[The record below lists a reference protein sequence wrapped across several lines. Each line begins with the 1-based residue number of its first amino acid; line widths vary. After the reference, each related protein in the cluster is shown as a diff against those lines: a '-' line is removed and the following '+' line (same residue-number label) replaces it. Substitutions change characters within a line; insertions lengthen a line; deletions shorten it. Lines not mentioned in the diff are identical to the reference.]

1 MKLPAQ
7 VEGAEIGE
15 EPERPLR
22 VAIVG
27 RPNVGKSSILNALAG
42 EVRSIVNNQSG
53 TTTDAIDTDVED
65 KDGRVFTL
73 IDTAGIR
80 KRAKVAK
87 ADNGTEELS
96 VERALRAMRRA
107 DVVAIVIDAMLGAT
121 EQDYRIAERAAL
133 NGCAMARSLSR
144 PPARPAACL
153 PARAPARTHAHAS
166 RLQPR
171 ERACLAFPGR
181 QVIVINKWDTV
192 PEKDGSTMSQ
202 YEKARGLSLRSVA
215 SRCIAPDR
223 SLPLWMFCFCSHWK
237 GR

>member
-1 MKLPAQ
+1 MESLPQQ
-7 VEGAEIGE
+7 VDGEMGE
-15 EPERPLR
+15 EPDRPLR

-65 KDGRVFTL
+65 KEGRIFTL

-107 DVVAIVIDAMLGAT
+107 EVVAIVIDAVLGAT

-133 NGCAMARSLSR
+133 NGCAMVRPSPGFARLWL
-144 PPARPAACL
+144 CL
-153 PARAPARTHAHAS
+153 N
-166 RLQPR
+166 
-171 ERACLAFPGR
+171 E
-181 QVIVINKWDTV
+181 
-192 PEKDGSTMSQ
+192 
-202 YEKARGLSLRSVA
+202 LRF
-215 SRCIAPDR
+215 R
-223 SLPLWMFCFCSHWK
+223 
-237 GR
+237 